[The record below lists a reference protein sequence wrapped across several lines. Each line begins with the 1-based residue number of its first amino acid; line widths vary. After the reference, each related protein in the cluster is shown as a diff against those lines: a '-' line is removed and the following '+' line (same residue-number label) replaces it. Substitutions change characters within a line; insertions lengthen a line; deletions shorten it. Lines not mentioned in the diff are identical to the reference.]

1 MRGMKDVSLSGGY
14 GNICSLGTLAMRRK
28 SGPPL
33 LQVATSSQ
41 ELTSDP
47 MGKSAIL
54 PEARPPPT
62 WECAP
67 CPRQGSGVQSTES
80 DCGDTKEPALM
91 KKASPV

>member
-1 MRGMKDVSLSGGY
+1 MCGMQDASLNGSCCNTY
-14 GNICSLGTLAMRRK
+14 SLGTLAVRRK

-33 LQVATSSQ
+33 LQVASSSQ
-41 ELTSDP
+41 ELTSDR

-62 WECAP
+62 WECAL
-67 CPRQGSGVQSTES
+67 CPRQGSGVESTES

-91 KKASPV
+91 KKASSV